1 VSAFGGW
8 ALFILH
14 SFGVGEDIVMSVFS
28 CGRLVRGMAASERA
42 TAVGTSPRMTFRT
55 LGIAR
60 RSSRRGPRRSRGRD
74 SERGRIGRR
83 RWFDRSAKR
92 SAVTRLA
99 GGESLECR
107 RVLASAAPADP
118 TSTVLADSYISLA
131 EDNAGFKVTVPL
143 GGSGHGA
150 GDIVSVYVNGGAT
163 PGSGFQVAQ
172 SAALTGKEA
181 SVSLAIPANA
191 MSGAGNEGK
200 INTLYA
206 EIIDLTGNN
215 STGASFRSP
224 GVPFTLDTTPPTIGA
239 FAQVGG
245 STINAVGAVISL
257 EATASEPVTGSI
269 AVTLD
274 TGAVVTLKAAP
285 GSNTLTGS
293 YTVATKQNS
302 PDLAVVSY
310 TAGNAKDVAGNP
322 LGSLTS
328 ALGSIGGTTPIVVD
342 TTPPTVV
349 TVDLPPAAT
358 YFVTATPQT
367 LTLTVNFSES
377 VTLPITAFVRG
388 FIGPNGNS
396 NAFAV
401 PADFLFSQT
410 LNGGRSYEF
419 TYDLVTPTPPTA
431 ALPPDIDGITFDTTI
446 WDTNT
451 PGVPAVILDQ
461 AANPVAPT
469 TGALGTALTPN
480 PSAINIGP
488 STTVAKVEFDPITP
502 SPRVEPVQVI
512 TLTFKDSTGT
522 GAAVPFGPGLGSLA
536 LTEDFQ
542 LRRNGRLIDLTTPDS
557 NGKTAEFTYVTNPAD
572 PFYASRFQIRNIAHL
587 TSLPGSYRLTFS
599 DLGIGPSTELTWT
612 VTYETPGELTAT
624 VTPQPVVPGGSSIR
638 TTPVDSVKVVFTTTD
653 STGATVPV
661 VVKNVDTAVSGTAI
675 KQFRLYKD
683 EAPVPFPAAA
693 RVTGSGSTYYVTGLA
708 TVTQD
713 TGSYDLVVVPD
724 SVVNSLGA
732 TVQISTLSDTPLIA
746 ATGTTWQYANTTI
759 TAATVESP
767 AAGVGVV
774 RRGGW
779 IDLKVSFSSTV
790 VVDPALPAPTID
802 VYLTTYGNGAARA
815 TYIAGS
821 GTKDLTFRYM
831 VQTGDES
838 PAGVAFASLIA
849 LNGGSL
855 ADVTGRQPLLS
866 FKQPSGSDVVVDTV
880 APRSQAFVLPIDGT
894 YGRAR
899 PLSFGVS
906 FNEAMKVTGSPQL
919 SFTYGA
925 GQARKATFERVEG
938 STVYFRYD
946 VLATD
951 GDGSGVTAS
960 AVSLNGGVITD
971 LAGNVAVLTGLAAA
985 AAPGVSIDTAAP
997 YVVSA
1002 TTASVPNGVAPATLT
1017 FTLSKASPDFEAAA
1031 LVAANGTLGSI
1042 IKLTA
1047 TTYQAAFTPTP
1058 GFEGVATVT
1067 IPAAA
1072 FRDAA
1077 GNANVLQQFPLNVDA
1092 KSPMVALVAQPAS
1105 VTSANG
1111 STTITA
1117 NFTETPAVVPAI
1129 LVSPAGLGAI
1139 TTPSGSNPASATF
1152 TALPDKEGTV
1162 TVWIADKSYADAA
1175 GNPGSA
1181 AVPLTLAIDTLAPAV
1196 TNVTST
1202 KANGSYKAGETITI
1216 VVTFRE
1222 PVTVIG
1228 GTPTLRLN
1236 AGASAIA
1243 FWNGSGSGTT
1253 ALAFDYVVEAGDSAT
1268 KLDYADTAA
1277 LALGGATIRDTAG
1290 NDASLT
1296 LPAVGALGSISALK
1310 NIVVDTLAPTITIA
1324 ATPTTLTGVQKA
1336 TVKFTTS
1343 SDTAAT
1349 ILNGKSLPAGSVQ
1362 GGTLTALRVTSA
1374 AGGREYTATFT
1385 PTLNATETGG
1395 ITIPAGWFTDRAGNA
1410 NDVTV
1415 MPGTIVHVPT
1425 VQSVTTATTSGRYMV
1440 GSAPMLFT
1448 VVFDEPVTINGSLPR
1463 LALNTAANRF
1473 ATYESGNGTSS
1484 LTFKYVVQPGDSVAA
1499 LDYASAAALVGD
1511 LRNASDTAAVTTLPV
1526 PGDLGSISQQVT
1538 IAVDTVAPLVAAIRP
1553 RNTPNAAYAAG
1564 TKVRLQVEFS
1574 EPVVVTSGIPTLKLN
1589 ASGSSVAVWNGVGS
1603 GTNRLVFVY
1612 TVQRG
1617 DNVGRLDAAGA
1628 GSLVGAIRDLTGN
1641 LADLTAPAG
1650 SQSGA
1655 LASTGSISI
1664 DTLGPAVAAVF
1675 TPDPAGAYRAGTG
1688 IWIQVRFTENVVVTG
1703 SPQLLLNTAAN
1714 RVATFH
1720 SGSGTDTLLFL
1731 YIVQSGDSAAA
1742 LDYASQSALVTNG
1755 GTIRDLAGN
1764 AATLLLAQPGGPGSI
1779 AAGKAVWVDTSA
1791 PQVATV
1797 QAISSNGSYG
1807 LDQTVRV
1814 VVTMSEPVRVSGAG
1828 PALLL
1833 NTRPGRQ
1840 AVFEGP
1846 FDTLTSTL
1854 SFLYTIQPGDNAAR
1868 LEAVALSAAGGSLL
1882 DEAGN
1887 AAITTLP
1894 AAGSPASLSGSSAI
1908 VIDAVVRASAGGLAT
1923 TPETAPS
1930 YNVPL
1935 TRLTLTFNTP
1945 VSGMTLNAVRLFYEG
1960 RSVSLTGATLTGSGA
1975 SYTLTFPSTSTSL
1988 KGLYRLRI
1996 GGSQS
2001 GVNSRGIAMEPATN
2015 LYWRRA

>member
-1 VSAFGGW
+1 
-8 ALFILH
+8 
-14 SFGVGEDIVMSVFS
+14 MSVFFR
-28 CGRLVRGMAASERA
+28 GRLVRGAAAAERA
-42 TAVGTSPRMTFRT
+42 TAAGTSPRMNFRT

-60 RSSRRGPRRSRGRD
+60 RSNRPGPRRSRGRD
-74 SERGRIGRR
+74 SERGRGGRR
-83 RWFDRSAKR
+83 RWFRRDGLRPA
-92 SAVTRLA
+92 APRLT

-118 TSTVLADSYISLA
+118 TATVLADSYISLA

-143 GGSGHGA
+143 GGSGHGS
-150 GDIVSVYVNGGAT
+150 GDIVSVYINGGVT
-163 PGSGFQVAQ
+163 PGSGFQLAQ

-181 SVSLAIPANA
+181 SVSLSIPATA
-191 MSGAGNEGK
+191 ISGAGNEGK

-206 EIIDLTGNN
+206 EIIDLAGTNPTG
-215 STGASFRSP
+215 TSFRSP
-224 GVPFTLDTTPPTIGA
+224 GVKFTLDTTPPTIAA

-245 STINAVGAVISL
+245 ATINAVGAVISL

-285 GSNTLTGS
+285 GGSNKLTGT

-302 PDLAVVSY
+302 ADLSVVSY
-310 TAGNAKDVAGNP
+310 TAANAKDVAGNP
-322 LGSLTS
+322 LGSLTN
-328 ALGSIGGTTPIVVD
+328 ALGSIGGATPIVVD
-342 TTPPTVV
+342 TAAPTVA

-358 YFVTATPQT
+358 YFVTATPQV
-367 LTLTVNFSES
+367 LTLTVTFSEA

-388 FIGPNGNS
+388 FIGPNGNA

-410 LNGGRSYEF
+410 LNGGKTYEF
-419 TYDLVTPTPPTA
+419 TYDLVTPTPPAA

-446 WDTNT
+446 WDTDT
-451 PGVPAVILDQ
+451 PGVAAVILDQ
-461 AANPVAPT
+461 AANPVSPS
-469 TGALGTALTPN
+469 TGALGNALKPN

-488 STTVAKVEFDPITP
+488 STTVAKVEFDPVTP

-512 TLTFKDSTGT
+512 TLTFKDSTGA
-522 GAAVPFGPGLGSLA
+522 GAAVPFGAGLGSLA

-572 PFYASRFQIRNIAHL
+572 PYYASRFQIRNIAHL
-587 TSLPGSYRLTFS
+587 TALPGSYRLTFS

-612 VTYETPGELTAT
+612 VTYATPGELTAS
-624 VTPQPVVPGGSSIR
+624 VTPQPVAAGGSYIR

-683 EAPVPFPAAA
+683 EAPVPFPATA

-708 TVTQD
+708 PVTQD

-724 SVVNSLGA
+724 QVVNSLGA

-746 ATGTTWQYANTTI
+746 AAGASWQYANTTI

-767 AAGVGVV
+767 VAGTGVV

-779 IDLKVSFSSTV
+779 IDVKVSFSSTV
-790 VVDPALPAPTID
+790 VVDPALPAPSID

-855 ADVTGRQPLLS
+855 ADVTGKQPLLS
-866 FKQPSGSDVVVDTV
+866 FKQPSGSGVVVDTV
-880 APRSQAFVLPIDGT
+880 APRPQAFVLPIDGT

-899 PLSFGVS
+899 PLSFGVN
-906 FNEAMKVTGSPQL
+906 FDEAMKVTGSPQL
-919 SFTYGA
+919 SFTYGG
-925 GQARKATFERVEG
+925 GQARKATFDRVEG

-951 GDGSGVTAS
+951 VDGAGVTAS
-960 AVSLNGGVITD
+960 VLSLNGGAISD
-971 LAGNVAVLTGLAAA
+971 LAGNAAVLTGLVAT

-1002 TTASVPNGVAPATLT
+1002 TTAAVPNGVAPATLT

-1031 LVAANGTLGSI
+1031 LVAANATLGSI
-1042 IKLTA
+1042 IKVSA

-1058 GFEGVATVT
+1058 GFEGISTVT

-1072 FRDAA
+1072 FRDAG
-1077 GNANVLQQFPLNVDA
+1077 GNANVLQQFQLNVDA
-1092 KSPMVALVAQPAS
+1092 KSPTVALVAQPAA
-1105 VTSANG
+1105 VTSTNG
-1111 STTITA
+1111 STMITA
-1117 NFTETPAVVPAI
+1117 NFSEAPVTAPAI
-1129 LVSPAGLGAI
+1129 LVSPAGLGSI
-1139 TTPSGSNPASATF
+1139 DTLSGSNPASATF
-1152 TALPDKEGTV
+1152 TALPGKEGTV
-1162 TVWIADKSYADAA
+1162 TLWIADKSYADAA

-1196 TNVTST
+1196 TNVTTT

-1243 FWNGSGSGTT
+1243 FWNGSGSGTN
-1253 ALAFDYVVEAGDSAT
+1253 ALSFDYVVEAGDSAT
-1268 KLDYADTAA
+1268 KLDYADAAA
-1277 LALGGATIRDTAG
+1277 LALGGATIRDASG

-1296 LPAVGALGSISALK
+1296 LPAVGALGSISAVK
-1310 NIVVDTLAPTITIA
+1310 NIVVDTLAPTITIV
-1324 ATPTTLTGVQKA
+1324 ATPTTVTGSQKA
-1336 TVKFTTS
+1336 TVKFTAS
-1343 SDTAAT
+1343 SDTAAAV
-1349 ILNGKSLPAGSVQ
+1349 LNGKSLPAGSVQ
-1362 GGTLTALRVTSA
+1362 GGTLSALRVTST

-1385 PTLNATETGG
+1385 PTLNATEPGG

-1410 NDVTV
+1410 NDITV

-1425 VQSVTTATTSGRYMV
+1425 VQSITTATATGRYTV
-1440 GSAPMLFT
+1440 GAAPILFT
-1448 VVFDEPVTINGSLPR
+1448 VGFDEPVTINGSLPR
-1463 LALNTAANRF
+1463 LALNAAANRF
-1473 ATYESGNGTSS
+1473 ATYESGNGTSA
-1484 LTFKYVVQPGDSVAA
+1484 LIFKYVVQPGDATSA
-1499 LDYASAAALVGD
+1499 LDYASTTALVGD
-1511 LRNASDTAAVTTLPV
+1511 LRNASDTAAVNTLPV
-1526 PGDLGSISQQVT
+1526 PADLGSISQQAT
-1538 IAVDTVAPLVAAIRP
+1538 ITIDTVAPLVAAIRP
-1553 RNTPNAAYAAG
+1553 RNTANGSYAAG
-1564 TKVRLQVEFS
+1564 SKVRLQVEFS
-1574 EPVVVTSGIPTLKLN
+1574 EPVVVASGIPTLKLN
-1589 ASGSSVAVWNGVGS
+1589 ASGSAVATWNGIGS
-1603 GTNRLVFVY
+1603 GTNTLVFVY
-1612 TVQRG
+1612 TVQPG
-1617 DNVGRLDAAGA
+1617 DNVSRLDAAGVD
-1628 GSLVGAIRDLTGN
+1628 SLVGVIRDLTGN
-1641 LADLTAPAG
+1641 SANLAPPTG

-1655 LASTGSISI
+1655 LASTGSIGI
-1664 DTLGPAVAAVF
+1664 DTLAPAVAAMS
-1675 TPDPAGAYRAGTG
+1675 TPAAGGVYRAGTG
-1688 IWIQVRFTENVVVTG
+1688 IWIQARFTENVVVTG
-1703 SPQLLLNTAAN
+1703 SPQLLLNAAAN
-1714 RVATFH
+1714 RVATYH

-1731 YIVQSGDSAAA
+1731 YIVQPGDSATA
-1742 LDYASQSALVTNG
+1742 LDYASQAALVTNG

-1764 AATLLLAQPGGPGSI
+1764 TAALLLAQPGGPGSI
-1779 AAGKAVWVDTSA
+1779 AAGTTVRIDTSA
-1791 PQVATV
+1791 PQVAALRAT
-1797 QAISSNGSYG
+1797 SPNGAYG
-1807 LDQTVRV
+1807 LNQAVRV
-1814 VVTMSEPVRVSGAG
+1814 LVTMSEPVRVSGAG
-1828 PALLL
+1828 PTLLL
-1833 NTRPGRQ
+1833 NTKPGRQ

-1854 SFLYTIQPGDNAAR
+1854 SFLYTIQPGDAAAR
-1868 LEAVALSAAGGSLL
+1868 LDALALSAAGGSLL

-1887 AAITTLP
+1887 TAITTLP
-1894 AAGSPASLSGSSAI
+1894 AAGSPNSLAGSSVIA
-1908 VIDAVVRASAGGLAT
+1908 IDAVLRAAAGGLAA

-1935 TRLTLTFNTP
+1935 TRLPLTFNAP

-1960 RSVSLTGATLTGSGA
+1960 RSVSLTGATLTGSGS
-1975 SYTLTFPSTSTSL
+1975 SYTLTLPSTSTSL

-2001 GVNSRGIAMEPATN
+2001 GVNAGGIAMEPATN